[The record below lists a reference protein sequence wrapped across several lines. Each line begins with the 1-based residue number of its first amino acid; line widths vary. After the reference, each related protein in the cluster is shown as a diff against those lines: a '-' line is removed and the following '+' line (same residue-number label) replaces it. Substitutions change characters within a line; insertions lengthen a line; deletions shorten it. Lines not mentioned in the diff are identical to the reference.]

1 MMVKKGMKL
10 ETKTFKNIINIYRE
24 RDLLKKNTPKQTKLS
39 RTSKSKSDTMLAKWI
54 PEF

>member
-10 ETKTFKNIINIYRE
+10 ETKTFKNIKNIYRE
-24 RDLLKKNTPKQTKLS
+24 REIYLKKTPKQTKLS